1 MAPARADRMSGGAV
15 KGSCGGKASVCAW
28 GMSSDTSACHS
39 EPKVECRFN
48 CRMMGVLAMYRIGS
62 DKKRIKKIPESSFAD
77 LGVKERDHL
86 QEWIANEPDVLGE
99 ELLIIQKEFADF
111 SGTNERLDLL
121 ALDKDGTLVIIEN
134 KLDDSGK
141 DVTWQALKYAS
152 YCSTLSE
159 EQIREIYQEFLTK
172 ENNEEAKAEEKISK
186 FYDYKDISLN
196 KSATPRIILIA
207 GDFRPEVTS
216 TVLWLSNNFGVR
228 LQCFKATAYSLD
240 EGQFIHF
247 EQIIPTQ
254 GAEDYTIRMAEKT
267 QNDINS
273 QAKKSRESK
282 MRRAFWEKLIE
293 AMSKKTDLFQ
303 NTSPGQ
309 GIDTWITA
317 GSGVDRLGF
326 NFVVTQ
332 TYGKVELN
340 IHREDWE
347 ESKRIFEELQKKKE
361 QIASRFERPLS
372 WKPSESR
379 GDCRIAS
386 QVTGN
391 VINED
396 RWDGMIEFMTDSMV
410 KMEKVFSPLIKKI
423 DEQLKNNPS
432 KNK

>member
-1 MAPARADRMSGGAV
+1 
-15 KGSCGGKASVCAW
+15 
-28 GMSSDTSACHS
+28 
-39 EPKVECRFN
+39 
-48 CRMMGVLAMYRIGS
+48 MYKIDSNENRITE
-62 DKKRIKKIPESSFAD
+62 IPERSFTE
-77 LGVKERDHL
+77 LGFKERENL
-86 QEWIANEPDVLGE
+86 QEWIANKPNVLGE

-159 EQIREIYQEFLTK
+159 EQIREIYQEFLDK
-172 ENNEEAKAEEKISK
+172 ENESGAPAEEKLAEGKLSG
-186 FYDYKDISLN
+186 FYGRDYKDISLN
-196 KSATPRIILIA
+196 KNATPRIILIA

-216 TVLWLSNNFGVR
+216 TVLWLLNFGVR
-228 LQCFKATAYSLD
+228 LKCFKATAYSLD

-254 GAEDYTIRMAEKT
+254 GAEDHTIRMAEK
-267 QNDINS
+267 N
-273 QAKKSRESK
+273 RESK
-282 MRRAFWEKLIE
+282 MRKEFWAKLIE
-293 AMSKKTDLFQ
+293 AMNEKTDLFQ
-303 NTSPGQ
+303 NTTQ
-309 GIDTWITA
+309 GSGVPTWITA
-317 GSGVDRLGF
+317 RSGVDGFGF

-410 KMEKVFSPLIKKI
+410 KMEKVFSPLIKK
-423 DEQLKNNPS
+423 N
-432 KNK
+432 